1 MSKIYFSHSLAL
13 WSSRFVPG
21 LTIHITRE
29 STSFTYIPE
38 TRESANFSFLKN
50 HEPWLLSKSWNVIGY
65 KLKTAYNPVGCTLYL
80 YKKNLAQMFTIKLTC
95 SCCSSEG
102 FAVFCCNNYRLRGLL
117 GEEQSQGMKSK
128 HSKGLCYEDA
138 MREAFSE
145 IFQNLREIEKNTE
158 KKRQKMDFERRRG
171 SAPAL
176 SLLKEEKTFF
186 RQPAI
191 RRGSAPVL
199 LKSSP
204 TEYIKSPSPKIH
216 LLDDGVNIIVFW
228 RSIRWFWLVFRRWNH
243 RTQNKWKWKAVTE
256 LHSCRKIS
264 GGEVLK
270 DTSVH

>member
-1 MSKIYFSHSLAL
+1 
-13 WSSRFVPG
+13 
-21 LTIHITRE
+21 
-29 STSFTYIPE
+29 
-38 TRESANFSFLKN
+38 
-50 HEPWLLSKSWNVIGY
+50 
-65 KLKTAYNPVGCTLYL
+65 
-80 YKKNLAQMFTIKLTC
+80 MFTIKLTC

-102 FAVFCCNNYRLRGLL
+102 FAVFCCNNHRLRGLL

-176 SLLKEEKTFF
+176 SPLKEEKTFF
-186 RQPAI
+186 RQPAL

-204 TEYIKSPSPKIH
+204 TKNMTSSSPKIH
-216 LLDDGVNIIVFW
+216 LVDDAVNVIVFW
-228 RSIRWFWLVFRRWNH
+228 RSRDQRWLWLQFRRIVKS
-243 RTQNKWKWKAVTE
+243 RRRKWKAEWDTHMLQDKWGWKAE
-256 LHSCRKIS
+256 RYTHRA
-264 GGEVLK
+264 K
-270 DTSVH
+270 DRVNNS

>member
-1 MSKIYFSHSLAL
+1 M
-13 WSSRFVPG
+13 
-21 LTIHITRE
+21 
-29 STSFTYIPE
+29 
-38 TRESANFSFLKN
+38 
-50 HEPWLLSKSWNVIGY
+50 IGY
-65 KLKTAYNPVGCTLYL
+65 KLKTTYNPVGCTLYL

-95 SCCSSEG
+95 SCCSSE
-102 FAVFCCNNYRLRGLL
+102 VFCCNNYRLRELL

-128 HSKGLCYEDA
+128 HNKGLCYEDA

-158 KKRQKMDFERRRG
+158 KKRQKMYFERRRG

-204 TEYIKSPSPKIH
+204 TKDIKSPSPKIH
-216 LLDDGVNIIVFW
+216 LLDDGVNIIVF
-228 RSIRWFWLVFRRWNH
+228 
-243 RTQNKWKWKAVTE
+243 
-256 LHSCRKIS
+256 
-264 GGEVLK
+264 
-270 DTSVH
+270 

>member
-1 MSKIYFSHSLAL
+1 M
-13 WSSRFVPG
+13 
-21 LTIHITRE
+21 
-29 STSFTYIPE
+29 
-38 TRESANFSFLKN
+38 
-50 HEPWLLSKSWNVIGY
+50 IGY
-65 KLKTAYNPVGCTLYL
+65 KLKPAYNPVGCTLHL

-102 FAVFCCNNYRLRGLL
+102 FAVFCCDNYRLRGLL

-145 IFQNLREIEKNTE
+145 IFLNLREIEKNTE

-176 SLLKEEKTFF
+176 SLLKEEKTF
-186 RQPAI
+186 RQPAL

-204 TEYIKSPSPKIH
+204 TKDIKSPSPQIR
-216 LLDDGVNIIVFW
+216 LVDDVVNIIVF
-228 RSIRWFWLVFRRWNH
+228 
-243 RTQNKWKWKAVTE
+243 
-256 LHSCRKIS
+256 
-264 GGEVLK
+264 
-270 DTSVH
+270 

>member
-1 MSKIYFSHSLAL
+1 
-13 WSSRFVPG
+13 
-21 LTIHITRE
+21 
-29 STSFTYIPE
+29 
-38 TRESANFSFLKN
+38 
-50 HEPWLLSKSWNVIGY
+50 
-65 KLKTAYNPVGCTLYL
+65 
-80 YKKNLAQMFTIKLTC
+80 MFRIKLTC

-102 FAVFCCNNYRLRGLL
+102 FAVFCCNNYRLRELL

-128 HSKGLCYEDA
+128 HNKSLCYEDA

-204 TEYIKSPSPKIH
+204 TKDIKSPSPKIH
-216 LLDDGVNIIVFW
+216 LVDDVVNIIVFW
-228 RSIRWFWLVFRRWNH
+228 RSIR
-243 RTQNKWKWKAVTE
+243 
-256 LHSCRKIS
+256 
-264 GGEVLK
+264 
-270 DTSVH
+270 